1 MDINKVFNAFN
12 DEEYQNEIKKV
23 RDTPQ
28 YWIGMFKKLIHNYNN
43 GYEFFMNNL
52 LDSLETGP
60 DLDKNKV
67 KESVEYLT
75 YTMAYNYILK
85 LDINDL
91 THLYYITLESDD
103 MLLQSINHCLKYFES
118 KELYERCAILKQYET
133 EVKRIVLKFGPPE
146 K

>member
-1 MDINKVFNAFN
+1 MNIDKLFNAFN

-28 YWIGMFKKLIHNYNN
+28 YWIGMFKKLIQNYNN

-52 LDSLETGP
+52 LDSLETSP

-67 KESVEYLT
+67 RESVEYLT

-85 LDINDL
+85 LDITDL
-91 THLYYITLESDD
+91 THLYYLTLESDD
-103 MLLQSINHCLKYFES
+103 TMLQSINYCLKYFES
-118 KELYERCAILKQYET
+118 KELYERCATLHGYEK
-133 EVKRIVLKFGPPE
+133 EVKRILLKFGPS
-146 K
+146 KK